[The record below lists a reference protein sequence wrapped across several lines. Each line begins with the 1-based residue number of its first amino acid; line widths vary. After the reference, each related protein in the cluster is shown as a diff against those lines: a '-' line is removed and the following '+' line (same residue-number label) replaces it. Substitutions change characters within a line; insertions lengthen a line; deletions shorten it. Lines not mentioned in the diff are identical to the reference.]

1 VRAKKGR
8 ESRLNTVS
16 VAVSML
22 PASFEVCLGV
32 FKQLIFLYF
41 QQCLIAERHEKINVK
56 VLALLQK
63 SANQVADMLSKT
75 EVGMLRWEM

>member
-1 VRAKKGR
+1 MRAKKGR
-8 ESRLNTVS
+8 KGRLNTVS

-22 PASFEVCLGV
+22 PASFEVYLGV
-32 FKQLIFLYF
+32 FKHIDIPIF
-41 QQCLIAERHEKINVK
+41 QQCLISERHEKINVK

-63 SANQVADMLSKT
+63 RANQVADMLSKT

>member
-1 VRAKKGR
+1 MK
-8 ESRLNTVS
+8 
-16 VAVSML
+16 
-22 PASFEVCLGV
+22 
-32 FKQLIFLYF
+32 
-41 QQCLIAERHEKINVK
+41 KINVK